1 MAPIATVGGYFAPS
15 LLLRAREELFPIF
28 VNLSAAYLTLWPFRE
43 LDARE
48 EHALVRLGGFLGVLH
63 TAFAATLDIFE

>member
-1 MAPIATVGGYFAPS
+1 MAPIATVGSYLAPS

-28 VNLSAAYLTLWPFRE
+28 VNLSAYLTLWPLRE

-48 EHALVRLGGFLGVLH
+48 EHALVRLDGFLGVLH
-63 TAFAATLDIFE
+63 TAFAATLHIFE